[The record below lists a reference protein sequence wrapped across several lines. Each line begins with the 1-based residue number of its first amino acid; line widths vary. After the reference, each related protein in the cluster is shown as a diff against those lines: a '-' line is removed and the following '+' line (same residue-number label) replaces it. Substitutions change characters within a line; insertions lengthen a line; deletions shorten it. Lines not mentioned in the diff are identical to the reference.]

1 MIDPMPIKRLH
12 NAHVLISQLSRQ
24 NQQQKIYENKGYML

>member
-1 MIDPMPIKRLH
+1 MPIKRLH

-24 NQQQKIYENKGYML
+24 NQQQIIYENE